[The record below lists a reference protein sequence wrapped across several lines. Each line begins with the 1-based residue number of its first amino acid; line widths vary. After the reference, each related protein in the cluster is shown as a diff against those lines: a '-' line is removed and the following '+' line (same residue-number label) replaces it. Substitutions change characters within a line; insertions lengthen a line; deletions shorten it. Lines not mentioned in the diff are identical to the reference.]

1 MVRPDAPR
9 SVATALASAVVL
21 LAAAWL
27 AAAGFLEGCSRSG
40 SSSAPTCGNP
50 VRATSYDGGTVIH
63 LGAFSVN
70 AELHFEVPA
79 GTAGFTI
86 VSQAVSAADSIQ
98 VSTRTIEN
106 TAVPL
111 RIAQPDGGVV
121 YDDVDQ
127 AFFAADPSGLPAYF
141 GGTAGW
147 TGTFTIPNTTTMLQ
161 AVQQGGGLPAGTW
174 KVVVNDWANE
184 CHTLGG
190 CTASTMGVYD
200 ITVLLRPMVPAGGG
214 APQVAPGS
222 GTLDVAFYFATES
235 GLDAA
240 TAPASQAFQRMLLS
254 IRHYLGN
261 AGLTLG
267 TPSYIDL
274 PAAAKK
280 AYSTVSADET
290 APCSGLS
297 KLFAL
302 SKPGNTLNFFL
313 VDAIT
318 SASVPAGYVLAGLDG
333 TIPGPATVSGTVASG
348 AAVSAADLVGSCT
361 GPVPDLT
368 CGSDRTG
375 YVAAHEAGHFLGLYH
390 PTEISGDL
398 FDPLGD
404 TGQCPCATCA
414 QPVPVPD
421 GGVPGYCASK
431 PTMEAAWCNGST
443 GCNGAD
449 NLMFWVVDP
458 SRSAGNLTPEQGLVA
473 RANPLVR

>member
-1 MVRPDAPR
+1 
-9 SVATALASAVVL
+9 VL

-40 SSSAPTCGNP
+40 SSSGAACGNP
-50 VRATSYDGGTVIH
+50 VRATSYDGGTVLQ
-63 LGAFSVN
+63 LGAHPVN
-70 AELHFEVPA
+70 TELPFTVPA
-79 GTAGFTI
+79 GTASFTI

-98 VSTRTIEN
+98 VSTRTVEN

-111 RIAQPDGGVV
+111 RVTQPDGGVV
-121 YDDVDQ
+121 YDDVAQ
-127 AFFAADPSGLPAYF
+127 AFFPADPSGLPAYF

-147 TGTFTIPNTTTMLQ
+147 TGTFTIPNTTAMLQ
-161 AVQQGGGLPAGTW
+161 AVQQAVGLPAGTW
-174 KVVVNDWANE
+174 KLVVNDWANE
-184 CHTLGG
+184 CDIASGF
-190 CTASTMGVYD
+190 CTASATGVYD
-200 ITVLLRPMVPAGGG
+200 ITVLLRPMSSADGG
-214 APQVAPGS
+214 AQVAPSS

-235 GLDAA
+235 GFNAT
-240 TAPASQAFQRMLLS
+240 TAPANQVFQRLVLS

-267 TPSYIDL
+267 TPSYVDL

-313 VDAIT
+313 VDEIT

-333 TIPGPATVSGTVASG
+333 TIPGPATVGGTVASG
-348 AAVSAADLVGSCT
+348 AAVSVADLGLGNCT
-361 GPVPDLT
+361 GPVPNLA
-368 CGSDRTG
+368 CGTDMTG

-398 FDPLGD
+398 FDPLDD

-414 QPVPVPD
+414 LPSPPPD
-421 GGVPGYCASK
+421 GGVAGYCASK

-458 SRSAGNLTPEQGLVA
+458 SRSAGNLTPEQGLVV